1 MGANIEIT
9 DEQILNGEKSGHI
22 LIRNSNLMGIT
33 IQGNII
39 PRLID
44 EIPILAVAATQA
56 EGKTIIKNA
65 EELKVKESNRIDMM
79 VTQLKKMGANI
90 EETEDGMIIQGPTML
105 NGLEVNSGG
114 DHRIAMALTIAGMV
128 AQGETKVLGSN
139 CISISFP
146 EFEYIL
152 NKIVI

>member
-1 MGANIEIT
+1 MGANIEIVH
-9 DEQILNGEKSGHI
+9 QQMSNGEKYGHI
-22 LIRNSNLMGIT
+22 LVRNSNLMGIT

-65 EELKVKESNRIDMM
+65 EELKVKESNRIEMM

-90 EETEDGMIIQGPTML
+90 EETEDGMIIEGPTKL
-105 NGLEVNSGG
+105 KGSEVNSGG
-114 DHRIAMALTIAGMV
+114 DHRVAMALAIAGMV
-128 AQGETKVLGSN
+128 AEGETKVLGSD

-146 EFEYIL
+146 QFECIL
-152 NKIVI
+152 KRIIV